1 MNILHKKNNRVQK
14 AIPPSQA
21 ENIVSVI
28 AANTK
33 IEGSVISSSEL
44 RIHGSIDGDV
54 STSNLYLGRRAVC
67 SGTIIAENSII
78 CGKFDGDISSV
89 HVDVKSTAIVA
100 GQIEQKTITVE
111 VGAKLDV
118 KIISKTN

>member
-1 MNILHKKNNRVQK
+1 MNILHKKNSRIQK
-14 AIPPSQA
+14 TISPSQA

-33 IEGSVISSSEL
+33 IEGNVTSSSEL
-44 RIHGSIDGDV
+44 RIHGTIDGDV
-54 STSNLYLGRRAVC
+54 STSNLYLGRQAVC
-67 SGTIIAENSII
+67 SGTINAENSII
-78 CGKFDGDISSV
+78 CGKFEGDISSS
-89 HVDVKSTAIVA
+89 HVDVKSTAVVA

-118 KIISKTN
+118 KIKSKTN